1 MTTWSNPVKPS
12 MKIEYLMTEIL
23 DFLMTEDD
31 NFLITNQSNVW
42 ATSLKP
48 STTWNYTNK

>member
-1 MTTWSNPVKPS
+1 MNVEFIS
-12 MKIEYLMTEIL
+12 TEAL

-42 ATSLKP
+42 ASLTKPTTS
-48 STTWNYTNK
+48 WTNLSI